1 MQQSDKKASRR
12 KIIHIDMD
20 AFFAAV
26 EIRDRPELAHL
37 PVIIGGST
45 ERRGVLATCNYVAR
59 QYGLHS
65 AMPTKIAL
73 QRCPNAILITPRFS
87 VYRAASEQVFEILA
101 RFTAV
106 LEPVSIDEA
115 YLDVSHVPDA
125 IALAREIKAAIFKE
139 TGLTASAGVS
149 YNKFLAKM
157 ASELQKPDGL
167 SAILP
172 KAGLA
177 FIHTL
182 PIGKFHG
189 IGAATE
195 RKMHQIG
202 IQNGADLFLL
212 SRHQLAVHFGK
223 MGDFYYDLAH
233 GIDRREVIVDHERKS
248 IGVETTLEKDL
259 LDYDQIKEILID
271 KCLNLCDALKKREL
285 KASTFTI
292 KVKYANFE
300 QATRSI
306 TLKEGFDALNKLM
319 PYLDFL
325 IQKTNIGTVP
335 IRLIGAAA
343 SHFIQEKHGPVQLKL
358 PLNFDKKTE
367 G

>member
-1 MQQSDKKASRR
+1 MQASDKKSSHR

-20 AFFAAV
+20 AFFAAI

-37 PVIIGGST
+37 PVIIGGSA
-45 ERRGVLATCNYVAR
+45 EQRGVLATCNYVAR

-73 QRCPNAILITPRFS
+73 QRCPKAILITPRFS
-87 VYRAASEQVFEILA
+87 VYRSVSDQIFEILA
-101 RFTAV
+101 RFTSL

-125 IALAREIKAAIFKE
+125 IALAREIKSTIFKE

-157 ASELQKPDGL
+157 ASEIQKPDGL
-167 SAILP
+167 SVILP

-177 FIHTL
+177 FIHAL

-189 IGAATE
+189 IGAATA
-195 RKMHQIG
+195 RKMHLIG
-202 IQNGADLFLL
+202 IQTGADLFLL
-212 SRHQLAVHFGK
+212 SRHQLVVHFGK

-233 GIDRREVIVDHERKS
+233 GIDQREVIINHERKS
-248 IGVETTLEKDL
+248 IGAEITLEKDL

-271 KCLNLCDALKKREL
+271 KCKHLCESLKKCEL

-300 QATRSI
+300 QVTRSI
-306 TLKEGFDALNKLM
+306 TFKEGFDSLNDLL

-325 IQKTNIGTVP
+325 IQKTSIGSIP
-335 IRLIGAAA
+335 IRLIGATA
-343 SHFIQEKHGPVQLKL
+343 SHFIQENHGPIQLEL
-358 PLNFDKKTE
+358 PLNFDIKTV
-367 G
+367 